1 MLKDK
6 TVVIGVSGGIA
17 VYKTLDVISR
27 LRKLGVNV
35 NVIMTKS
42 ATEFVTPL
50 SFQSLSQN
58 YVVCDMFE
66 DPKTWD
72 VEHISLAKRAD
83 VFLIAPATAN
93 VIGKIANGIADDMLT
108 TTVMATKA
116 KVLIAPAMNTNMY
129 ENPILQRNINT
140 LKELGYNFVEPES
153 GRLAC
158 GDTGK
163 GKLASPETIV
173 DEVVKL
179 LSKDQDLMGKSIIVT
194 AGPTVESI
202 DPMRYITNRSTGK
215 MGYSIAKEAIERG
228 ADVTLITG
236 PTNLTPPQNL
246 KKLVKI
252 ESAKDMYE
260 AVLENLDENIVNEA
274 TFYNQQNIPSQISKA
289 LYLYGSTTDYQ
300 VLGFVDAS
308 DDGSQGM
315 IFTDQGVYFCFKEPH
330 SFLYEDIEELVLV
343 KKEEGFDFYAK
354 IKTKANTFVFKNKYL
369 NLKGF
374 IECLS
379 EILEMPVH
387 YEMSAYEKV
396 EYFVPIVLNDLKED
410 VYEDLE
416 LNEQHFQQIKDIEH
430 ELEMA
435 KELKDLDYQDECRS
449 LCRYCLD
456 FFESLGLD
464 SDEIDALNEAQS
476 FFDQQDSQENQQL
489 EGAKRWVDEMMSN
502 YQNGDTGMYDQM
514 KSTMENLGIDE
525 ERLKNM
531 SNEEVDQYV
540 KEMCKKFGISQS
552 LFDKLKDRFGK

>member
-1 MLKDK
+1 ML
-6 TVVIGVSGGIA
+6 V
-17 VYKTLDVISR
+17 SR

-179 LSKDQDLMGKSIIVT
+179 LSKEQDLKGKSIIVT

-246 KKLVKI
+246 KKL
-252 ESAKDMYE
+252 
-260 AVLENLDENIVNEA
+260 
-274 TFYNQQNIPSQISKA
+274 SKNR
-289 LYLYGSTTDYQ
+289 
-300 VLGFVDAS
+300 
-308 DDGSQGM
+308 
-315 IFTDQGVYFCFKEPH
+315 ICK
-330 SFLYEDIEELVLV
+330 
-343 KKEEGFDFYAK
+343 
-354 IKTKANTFVFKNKYL
+354 
-369 NLKGF
+369 
-374 IECLS
+374 
-379 EILEMPVH
+379 
-387 YEMSAYEKV
+387 
-396 EYFVPIVLNDLKED
+396 
-410 VYEDLE
+410 
-416 LNEQHFQQIKDIEH
+416 
-430 ELEMA
+430 
-435 KELKDLDYQDECRS
+435 
-449 LCRYCLD
+449 RY
-456 FFESLGLD
+456 
-464 SDEIDALNEAQS
+464 
-476 FFDQQDSQENQQL
+476 
-489 EGAKRWVDEMMSN
+489 V
-502 YQNGDTGMYDQM
+502 
-514 KSTMENLGIDE
+514 
-525 ERLKNM
+525 
-531 SNEEVDQYV
+531 
-540 KEMCKKFGISQS
+540 
-552 LFDKLKDRFGK
+552 

>member
-1 MLKDK
+1 MLKDN

-17 VYKTLDVISR
+17 VYKTLDVVSR

-179 LSKDQDLMGKSIIVT
+179 LSKGQDLKGKSIIVT

-260 AVLENLDENIVNEA
+260 AVLANLDENDVVIKSAAVA
-274 TFYNQQNIPSQISKA
+274 
-289 LYLYGSTTDYQ
+289 DYKPKNYSNKKIKK
-300 VLGFVDAS
+300 S
-308 DDGSQGM
+308 DDDLVIELDRNKDIAQEIGKIKNNKILVGFAAETNDLIENASLKIKKKNLDFIVANDLTKEGAG
-315 IFTDQGVYFCFKEPH
+315 FGVDTNIVKIIEKEGNITEYPKM
-330 SFLYEDIEELVLV
+330 
-343 KKEEGFDFYAK
+343 KKEEVANIILDK
-354 IKTKANTFVFKNKYL
+354 IKEL
-369 NLKGF
+369 
-374 IECLS
+374 LS
-379 EILEMPVH
+379 V
-387 YEMSAYEKV
+387 
-396 EYFVPIVLNDLKED
+396 
-410 VYEDLE
+410 
-416 LNEQHFQQIKDIEH
+416 
-430 ELEMA
+430 
-435 KELKDLDYQDECRS
+435 
-449 LCRYCLD
+449 
-456 FFESLGLD
+456 
-464 SDEIDALNEAQS
+464 
-476 FFDQQDSQENQQL
+476 
-489 EGAKRWVDEMMSN
+489 
-502 YQNGDTGMYDQM
+502 
-514 KSTMENLGIDE
+514 
-525 ERLKNM
+525 
-531 SNEEVDQYV
+531 
-540 KEMCKKFGISQS
+540 
-552 LFDKLKDRFGK
+552 

>member
-17 VYKTLDVISR
+17 VYKTLDVVSR

-179 LSKDQDLMGKSIIVT
+179 LSKGQDLKGKSIIVT

-236 PTNLTPPQNL
+236 PTNLNPPQNL
-246 KKLVKI
+246 K
-252 ESAKDMYE
+252 
-260 AVLENLDENIVNEA
+260 
-274 TFYNQQNIPSQISKA
+274 
-289 LYLYGSTTDYQ
+289 
-300 VLGFVDAS
+300 
-308 DDGSQGM
+308 
-315 IFTDQGVYFCFKEPH
+315 
-330 SFLYEDIEELVLV
+330 
-343 KKEEGFDFYAK
+343 
-354 IKTKANTFVFKNKYL
+354 
-369 NLKGF
+369 
-374 IECLS
+374 
-379 EILEMPVH
+379 
-387 YEMSAYEKV
+387 
-396 EYFVPIVLNDLKED
+396 
-410 VYEDLE
+410 
-416 LNEQHFQQIKDIEH
+416 
-430 ELEMA
+430 
-435 KELKDLDYQDECRS
+435 
-449 LCRYCLD
+449 
-456 FFESLGLD
+456 
-464 SDEIDALNEAQS
+464 
-476 FFDQQDSQENQQL
+476 
-489 EGAKRWVDEMMSN
+489 
-502 YQNGDTGMYDQM
+502 
-514 KSTMENLGIDE
+514 
-525 ERLKNM
+525 
-531 SNEEVDQYV
+531 
-540 KEMCKKFGISQS
+540 
-552 LFDKLKDRFGK
+552 

>member
-1 MLKDK
+1 
-6 TVVIGVSGGIA
+6 
-17 VYKTLDVISR
+17 
-27 LRKLGVNV
+27 
-35 NVIMTKS
+35 
-42 ATEFVTPL
+42 
-50 SFQSLSQN
+50 
-58 YVVCDMFE
+58 
-66 DPKTWD
+66 
-72 VEHISLAKRAD
+72 
-83 VFLIAPATAN
+83 
-93 VIGKIANGIADDMLT
+93 
-108 TTVMATKA
+108 
-116 KVLIAPAMNTNMY
+116 
-129 ENPILQRNINT
+129 
-140 LKELGYNFVEPES
+140 
-153 GRLAC
+153 
-158 GDTGK
+158 
-163 GKLASPETIV
+163 
-173 DEVVKL
+173 
-179 LSKDQDLMGKSIIVT
+179 
-194 AGPTVESI
+194 
-202 DPMRYITNRSTGK
+202 
-215 MGYSIAKEAIERG
+215 
-228 ADVTLITG
+228 
-236 PTNLTPPQNL
+236 
-246 KKLVKI
+246 
-252 ESAKDMYE
+252 
-260 AVLENLDENIVNEA
+260 
-274 TFYNQQNIPSQISKA
+274 
-289 LYLYGSTTDYQ
+289 
-300 VLGFVDAS
+300 
-308 DDGSQGM
+308 M

-435 KELKDLDYQDECRS
+435 KELKNLDYQDECRS

-514 KSTMENLGIDE
+514 KSTMESLGIDE

>member
-35 NVIMTKS
+35 YVIMTKS

-93 VIGKIANGIADDMLT
+93 VIGKMANGISDDMLT

-129 ENPILQRNINT
+129 ENPIVQRNIGI
-140 LKELGYNFVEPES
+140 LKDLGYNFVDPES

-173 DEVVKL
+173 EEVVKL
-179 LSKDQDLMGKSIIVT
+179 LSKEQDLKGKSIVVT

-246 KKLVKI
+246 KKLIKI
-252 ESAKDMYE
+252 ESANDMYE
-260 AVLENLDENIVNEA
+260 AVLENLEENDVVIKSAAVADYKPKNYSNKKIKKSDEDLFIQLDRNKDIAQEIGKIKNNKILVGFAAETNDLIENASLKIKKKNLDFIVANDLTKEGAGFGVDTNIVKIIDKN
-274 TFYNQQNIPSQISKA
+274 
-289 LYLYGSTTDYQ
+289 G
-300 VLGFVDAS
+300 
-308 DDGSQGM
+308 
-315 IFTDQGVYFCFKEPH
+315 
-330 SFLYEDIEELVLV
+330 DITEYP
-343 KKEEGFDFYAK
+343 KMQKEEV
-354 IKTKANTFVFKNKYL
+354 ANV
-369 NLKGF
+369 
-374 IECLS
+374 
-379 EILEMPVH
+379 ILD
-387 YEMSAYEKV
+387 KV
-396 EYFVPIVLNDLKED
+396 
-410 VYEDLE
+410 
-416 LNEQHFQQIKDIEH
+416 
-430 ELEMA
+430 
-435 KELKDLDYQDECRS
+435 
-449 LCRYCLD
+449 
-456 FFESLGLD
+456 
-464 SDEIDALNEAQS
+464 
-476 FFDQQDSQENQQL
+476 
-489 EGAKRWVDEMMSN
+489 
-502 YQNGDTGMYDQM
+502 
-514 KSTMENLGIDE
+514 
-525 ERLKNM
+525 
-531 SNEEVDQYV
+531 
-540 KEMCKKFGISQS
+540 
-552 LFDKLKDRFGK
+552 KLLLQK